1 MVLRRGN
8 KYFGIQ
14 LRENDDSRNGGSAR
28 GWRVA
33 VLGDLHYF
41 GEFDKAK
48 LEMNSLDLAN
58 DDNAWLGHF
67 VDGGSG
73 CIHRY
78 RRSLSETHSVTSGAF
93 GSKEEN
99 IF

>member
-1 MVLRRGN
+1 MVLRRGK
-8 KYFGIQ
+8 KYVGYTVKGEGPS
-14 LRENDDSRNGGSAR
+14 LDDSRNGGSAR

-33 VLGDLHYF
+33 VLEDLHYF

-58 DDNAWLGHF
+58 DDNAWLGHS

-73 CIHRY
+73 
-78 RRSLSETHSVTSGAF
+78 
-93 GSKEEN
+93 
-99 IF
+99 